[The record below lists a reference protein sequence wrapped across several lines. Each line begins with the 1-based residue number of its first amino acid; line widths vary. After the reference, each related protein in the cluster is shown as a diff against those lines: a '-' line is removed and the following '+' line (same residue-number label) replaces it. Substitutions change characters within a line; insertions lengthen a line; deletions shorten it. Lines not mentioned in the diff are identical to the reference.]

1 MQIKNKAYK
10 KNTLVN
16 TFFLVEENAAYAG
29 KVGAKDVIKRVKK
42 AYPKLLETTKNLLKL
57 I

>member
-29 KVGAKDVIKRVKK
+29 KVGAKDVIKKVKK